1 MNHTARLLG
10 HEKRYKGEADFSYQ
24 FLFQLHNPIL

>member
-24 FLFQLHNPIL
+24 FFISITYT